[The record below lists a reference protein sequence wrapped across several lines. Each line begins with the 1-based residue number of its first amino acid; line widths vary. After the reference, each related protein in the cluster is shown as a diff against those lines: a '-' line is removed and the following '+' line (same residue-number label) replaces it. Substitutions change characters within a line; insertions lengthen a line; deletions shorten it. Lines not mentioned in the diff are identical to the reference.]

1 VIPGFGLLGAWASG
15 SSKRGCRGQLTDGE
29 YRKPTIAVRLSIGGG
44 EKPKYLRI
52 LIHAGIRR
60 RPAVLGIHVS
70 KLLKL
75 ASCAAVAFV
84 CLGPVSSVAGVT
96 GSGSSYTLDCSD
108 GLTSARTVSA
118 TQTTTVTIQN
128 CAYYLTTGTGISPI
142 GNAYNGGATLVV
154 TVDPGAVGR
163 VDGYNAGQPP
173 VGADA
178 RMTFVAPTPAA
189 VPTMSEWAMI
199 LFAVAM
205 AGAAA
210 IIIPKRRTA

>member
-1 VIPGFGLLGAWASG
+1 MVG
-15 SSKRGCRGQLTDGE
+15 
-29 YRKPTIAVRLSIGGG
+29 VG
-44 EKPKYLRI
+44 EKPKYLRVPT
-52 LIHAGIRR
+52 HAGICRR
-60 RPAVLGIHVS
+60 RACLGIQLS

-75 ASCAAVAFV
+75 AFCAAAAFV
-84 CLGPVSSVAGVT
+84 CLAPVSSVAGIT
-96 GSGSSYTLDCSD
+96 GSGTSYTLDCSD

-128 CAYYLTTGTGISPI
+128 CAYYLTTGAGISPI
-142 GNAYNGGATLVV
+142 GNNYNGGATLVV

-173 VGADA
+173 AGADA
-178 RMTFVAPTPAA
+178 RMTFVAPAPAA

-199 LFAVAM
+199 LFAIAM

-210 IIIPKRRTA
+210 IRIQKRRAA